1 MFRIFP
7 AILAFTVATAAFAQ
21 EMNAG
26 ADHADRDVADVAD
39 VDVIDKEI
47 IEHPAAFAPIDLPDA
62 NPMVEPFSLTL
73 ADPFPPR
80 SAVTL
85 PRVTVE
91 RIAEADEE
99 MRQTYAGIS
108 PGPARVGVVRPLH
121 APAIT
126 DFAVATELEDGGKL
140 WTFTVES
147 AEAYG
152 TRLHFSNFDVGHGE
166 LVVFSY
172 VDDQVITRGPY
183 TGRGP
188 NGNGELWTASLPG
201 DIVYVEFWSTE
212 APEFTVDDVVHF
224 DQPFMM
230 VEDGGS
236 NGNGVFSCHND
247 AMCEPV
253 NSAARAAT
261 GQMNFVSGGSSSVCT
276 GTMLND
282 SDPDTLV
289 PYFLTANHCV
299 STQSQ
304 INSLEV
310 VWLWQ
315 RNGCGGALPD
325 YNTLPRSNGGTLIAS
340 QGSNDMTFV
349 RLAGSVP
356 GGVALAGWTTA
367 TSLDN
372 AWGAHH
378 PSGSWKRATLL
389 DSVGV
394 CPGCLCEDGT
404 DFDYYNLEDGLVEG
418 GSSGS
423 GVFTSSGQIAGQLLG
438 RCSSCCNPGNMNCS
452 NIDDYWAMYGE
463 FEETYPTIRIWLQRG
478 GTVHVNKANTSP
490 PWEGT
495 PADPYPT
502 IALGHSA
509 AWSGARIKI
518 QAGNYNETLTLNKRV
533 TLVSNGGIV
542 RIGQ

>member
-1 MFRIFP
+1 MKRLLT
-7 AILAFTVATAAFAQ
+7 AMMAMTLATAAFAQ
-21 EMNAG
+21 ESGGAG
-26 ADHADRDVADVAD
+26 GSATRAEADRAQIDTDAKEVIDYPAEFTPVADT
-39 VDVIDKEI
+39 
-47 IEHPAAFAPIDLPDA
+47 
-62 NPMVEPFSLTL
+62 NPMVEPISLTL
-73 ADPFPPR
+73 ADPFPPSSTR
-80 SAVTL
+80 ALPMVTAE
-85 PRVTVE
+85 RVSQ
-91 RIAEADEE
+91 ADEE
-99 MRQTYAGIS
+99 MRQRYADIS
-108 PGPARVGVVRPLH
+108 PGPARVGVVRPLN
-121 APAIT
+121 APPIT
-126 DFAVATELEDGGKL
+126 DFAVETPLQDGGTL
-140 WTFTVES
+140 WTFSVET

-166 LVVFSY
+166 LVVFSF
-172 VDDQVITRGPY
+172 VGDELIARGPY

-188 NGNGELWTASLPG
+188 SETGELWTASLPG
-201 DIVYVEFWSTE
+201 DIVYVEFWSTD
-212 APEFTVDDVVHF
+212 APTFTVDDIMHF
-224 DQPFMM
+224 DQPFM
-230 VEDGGS
+230 VEDGGT

-253 NSAARAAT
+253 NNAARLAT
-261 GQMNFVSGGSSSVCT
+261 GQMNFVSGGSGAVCT

-282 SDPDTLV
+282 QDPDTLV

-299 STQSQ
+299 NTQSE

-325 YNTLPRSNGGTLIAS
+325 YSTLPRSNGGTLVS
-340 QGSNDMTFV
+340 QQSSNDMTFI
-349 RLAGSVP
+349 RLAGGVP

-394 CPGCLCEDGT
+394 CPGCLCRDGT
-404 DFDYYNLEDGLVEG
+404 DFDYYNMIDGLVEG

-423 GVFTSSGQIAGQLLG
+423 GVFNSSGQIAGQLLG
-438 RCSSCCNPGNMNCS
+438 RCSDFSDPGDMNCS

-463 FEETYPTIRIWLQRG
+463 FEETYPVIRIWLQRG
-478 GTVHVNKANTSP
+478 GTVHVNKANTTP

-502 IALGHSA
+502 VALGHAA

-518 QAGNYNETLTLNKRV
+518 TAGNYPETLTLNKRV
-533 TLVSNGGIV
+533 TLVSSGGVV